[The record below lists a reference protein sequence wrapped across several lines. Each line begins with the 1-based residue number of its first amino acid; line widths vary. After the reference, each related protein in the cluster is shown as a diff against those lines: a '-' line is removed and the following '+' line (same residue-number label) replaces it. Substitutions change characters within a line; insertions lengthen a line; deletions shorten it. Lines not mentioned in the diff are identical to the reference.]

1 MYFAWKEDTRQ
12 FIEAGGKRLETR
24 CFGPPPSERLTIVL
38 LHEGLGCVDLWREF
52 PIDLAERTGCGVLV
66 YSRAGYGRSDPCEL
80 PRPMDYMA
88 VEAEQVLPQILDA
101 AGIGQCV
108 LFGHSD
114 GATIAAIYAGFR
126 QDFRVRGLILMAP
139 HFFIEDVSV
148 DAISEA
154 RREYQTGDLRARLAK
169 YHSDV
174 DCAFFGWNDAWLN
187 TEFQEW
193 NAADVI
199 DYWRVPSLVIQGSN
213 DEYGTLAQIREIE
226 MRSYAPVD
234 LEVFADCGHSPHVEK
249 RQQTISTVAEFIA
262 RLERIEIAA
271 VAV

>member
-1 MYFAWKEDTRQ
+1 MDFAWNEDARQ
-12 FIEAGGKRLETR
+12 WIEAGGKRLEAR
-24 CFGPPPSERLTIVL
+24 CFGPPPSERPTIVL
-38 LHEGLGCVDLWREF
+38 LHEGLGCADLWREL
-52 PIDLAERTGCGVLV
+52 PLDLVERTGCGVLA

-80 PRPMDYMA
+80 PRPQDYMT
-88 VEAEQVLPQILDA
+88 VEAEQILPRVLDV
-101 AGIGQCV
+101 AGIERCV

-114 GATIAAIYAGFR
+114 GATIAAIYAGCR
-126 QDFRVRGLILMAP
+126 QDFKVRGLILMAP

-174 DCAFFGWNDAWLN
+174 DCAFYGWNDAWLN
-187 TEFQEW
+187 PEFQQW
-193 NAADVI
+193 NVADVI
-199 DYWRVPSLVIQGSN
+199 DYWRVPSLVIHGSN

-234 LEVFADCGHSPHVEK
+234 VKVFSDCGHSPHIEK
-249 RQQTISTVAEFIA
+249 RQQTVSSVAEFMA
-262 RLERIEIAA
+262 RLERIETTS
-271 VAV
+271 VAI